1 MRGLGRLAVV
11 GVGIADPTRSAQ
23 GCSYV
28 REISEVRLG
37 WR

>member
-11 GVGIADPTRSAQ
+11 GAGIADPTRPAQ
-23 GCSYV
+23 ACSYD